1 MNQQL
6 KRQWQEEFEAAD
18 AKTVRQMLAQEP
30 GLVNV
35 RVRRSNQAEPR
46 WGPLFVASVKLNS
59 LDKVKALIEAGANIN
74 NSELGTHWPSTDYE
88 INRYFVERGI
98 DVNQPSFLGF
108 HALGVTGLDTF
119 LLMMKHG
126 LDPNFTWAYI
136 GQTMLHMQALHDND
150 KELACSFMLI
160 RAGADVNAQ
169 ARTGLNDEPI
179 MENEHGIRYGRE
191 TPLHSAAR
199 SGSKLQVRLL
209 LDHGADPSLR
219 TVSRIVEPKQ
229 LAEWTEDVSSFL
241 WPMTEFKRV
250 LFEPYPGETPLE
262 MAIRYGHHDVAAIL
276 KERAESTERT
286 AKNQG
291 SE

>member
-6 KRQWQEEFEAAD
+6 KRQWQEVFEAAD
-18 AKTVRQMLAQEP
+18 IKTVRQMLAQEP

-35 RVRRSNQAEPR
+35 RIRQSNQAAPR

-59 LDKVKALIEAGANIN
+59 LDKVKALVEAGANVN

-88 INRYFVERGI
+88 INRYFIGRGI
-98 DVNQPSFLGF
+98 DVNQPSYLGF
-108 HALGVTGLDTF
+108 HAIGVTGLDSF

-136 GQTMLHMQALHDND
+136 GQTMLHLQALHDSD
-150 KELACSFMLI
+150 KELACTFMLI
-160 RAGADVNAQ
+160 RAGANVNAQ
-169 ARTGLNDEPI
+169 ARTGLDDEPI
-179 MENEHGIRYGRE
+179 MENEHDIRYGRE

-209 LDHGADPSLR
+209 LDHGADASLR

-229 LAEWTEDVSSFL
+229 LTEWTGEVTSFL
-241 WPMTEFKRV
+241 WAMTEFKRV
-250 LFEPYPGETPLE
+250 LFEPYQGETPRE
-262 MAIRYGHHDVAAIL
+262 MATRYGHDEIAAIL
-276 KERAESTERT
+276 EERT
-286 AKNQG
+286 G
-291 SE
+291 

>member
-6 KRQWQEEFEAAD
+6 KTRWQEEFEKAD
-18 AKTVRQMLAQEP
+18 VQTVRQMLAQEP
-30 GLVNV
+30 ALVNV

-59 LDKVKALIEAGANIN
+59 LDKVKALIEAGANVN

-88 INRYFVERGI
+88 INRYLIERGV

-108 HALGVTGLDTF
+108 HAIGVTELDSF

-126 LDPNFTWAYI
+126 LDPNFTWEYI
-136 GQTMLHMQALHDND
+136 GQTMLHMQAQHDAD
-150 KELACSFMLI
+150 KELACTYILI
-160 RAGADVNAQ
+160 RAGANVNAQ
-169 ARTGLNDEPI
+169 ARTGLDDEPI

-199 SGSKLQVRLL
+199 SGSKLQVSLL
-209 LDHGADPSLR
+209 LDHGANPSLR

-229 LAEWTEDVSSFL
+229 LTEWTEEVTSFL
-241 WPMTEFKRV
+241 WPMMEFKRV
-250 LFEPYPGETPLE
+250 LFEPYPGETPRE
-262 MAIRYGHHDVAAIL
+262 MAIRFGHDEVAAIL
-276 KERAESTERT
+276 KERTD
-286 AKNQG
+286 
-291 SE
+291 

>member
-169 ARTGLNDEPI
+169 ARTGLDDEPI

-209 LDHGADPSLR
+209 LDHGVDASLR

-229 LAEWTEDVSSFL
+229 LAEWKGEVTSFL

-250 LFEPYPGETPLE
+250 LFEPYPGETPRK
-262 MAIRYGHHDVAAIL
+262 MAIRYEHHEI
-276 KERAESTERT
+276 AEIIEERT
-286 AKNQG
+286 G
-291 SE
+291 

>member
-6 KRQWQEEFEAAD
+6 KLQWQEEFENAD
-18 AKTVRQMLAQEP
+18 VQTVRQMLAQEP

-35 RVRRSNQAEPR
+35 RVRQSNQEEPR
-46 WGPLFVASVKLNS
+46 WGPLFVASIKLNS
-59 LDKVKALIEAGANIN
+59 LEKIKALVEAGANIN
-74 NSELGTHWPSTDYE
+74 NSQLGTHWPSTDYE
-88 INRYFVERGI
+88 INKYFIECGTDI
-98 DVNQPSFLGF
+98 NQPSYLGF
-108 HALGVTGLDTF
+108 HAIGVTGLDSF

-126 LDPNFTWAYI
+126 LDPNFTWDYI

-150 KELACSFMLI
+150 KELACTFMLI
-160 RAGADVNAQ
+160 RAGANVNAQ
-169 ARTGLNDEPI
+169 ARTGLDDEPI

-209 LDHGADPSLR
+209 LDHGADASLR

-229 LAEWTEDVSSFL
+229 LTEWTEDVTSFL
-241 WPMTEFKRV
+241 WLMTEFKRL

-262 MAIRYGHHDVAAIL
+262 MATRYRHDEVAAVL
-276 KERAESTERT
+276 EERT
-286 AKNQG
+286 G
-291 SE
+291 

>member
-6 KRQWQEEFEAAD
+6 KTRWKEEFEKAD
-18 AKTVRQMLAQEP
+18 VQTVRQMLAQEP
-30 GLVNV
+30 ELVNV
-35 RVRRSNQAEPR
+35 RVRQSNQTEPQ
-46 WGPLFVASVKLNS
+46 WGPLFVASIGLNS
-59 LDKVKALIEAGANIN
+59 LEKIKALVEAGANIN

-88 INRYFVERGI
+88 INRYFIECGV
-98 DVNQPSFLGF
+98 DVNQPSYLGF
-108 HALGVTGLDTF
+108 HAIGVTELDSF

-136 GQTMLHMQALHDND
+136 GQTMLHMQALHDHD
-150 KELACSFMLI
+150 KELACTYMLI
-160 RAGADVNAQ
+160 QAGANVNAQ
-169 ARTGLNDEPI
+169 ALTGLDDEPI

-209 LDHGADPSLR
+209 LDHGADASLR

-229 LAEWTEDVSSFL
+229 LTEWTEEVTSFL

-262 MAIRYGHHDVAAIL
+262 MAIRYGHDEVAAIL
-276 KERAESTERT
+276 KERT
-286 AKNQG
+286 G
-291 SE
+291 

>member
-6 KRQWQEEFEAAD
+6 KLQWQEEFEATD
-18 AKTVRQMLAQEP
+18 IKTVRQMLAQEP

-35 RVRRSNQAEPR
+35 RIRQSNQEEPR
-46 WGPLFVASVKLNS
+46 WGPLFVASIKLNS
-59 LDKVKALIEAGANIN
+59 LEKIKALVEAGANVN

-88 INRYFVERGI
+88 INRYLIERGV
-98 DVNQPSFLGF
+98 DVNQPSYLGF
-108 HALGVTGLDTF
+108 HAIGVTGLDTF

-126 LDPNFTWAYI
+126 LDPNFTWEYI

-150 KELACSFMLI
+150 KELACTFVLI
-160 RAGADVNAQ
+160 RAGANVNAQ
-169 ARTGLNDEPI
+169 ARTGLDDEPI

-209 LDHGADPSLR
+209 LDHGADASLR

-229 LAEWTEDVSSFL
+229 LTEWTEEVTSFL
-241 WPMTEFKRV
+241 WPMTEFKR
-250 LFEPYPGETPLE
+250 LMFEPYPGETPRE
-262 MAIRYGHHDVAAIL
+262 MAIRYGHDEVATVL
-276 KERAESTERT
+276 EERT
-286 AKNQG
+286 G
-291 SE
+291 

>member
-6 KRQWQEEFEAAD
+6 KLQWQEEFEAAD
-18 AKTVRQMLAQEP
+18 IKTVRQMLAQEP

-35 RVRRSNQAEPR
+35 RIRQSNQEEPR
-46 WGPLFVASVKLNS
+46 WGPLFVASIKLNS
-59 LDKVKALIEAGANIN
+59 LEKIKALVEAGANVN

-88 INRYFVERGI
+88 INRYLIERGV
-98 DVNQPSFLGF
+98 DVNQPSYLGF
-108 HALGVTGLDTF
+108 HAIGVTGLDTF

-126 LDPNFTWAYI
+126 LDPNFTWEYI

-150 KELACSFMLI
+150 KELACTFVLI
-160 RAGADVNAQ
+160 RAGANVNAQ
-169 ARTGLNDEPI
+169 ARTGLDDEPI

-209 LDHGADPSLR
+209 LDHGADASLR

-229 LAEWTEDVSSFL
+229 LTEWTEEVTSFL
-241 WPMTEFKRV
+241 WPMTEFKR
-250 LFEPYPGETPLE
+250 LMFEPYPGETPRE
-262 MAIRYGHHDVAAIL
+262 MAIRYGHDEVATVL
-276 KERAESTERT
+276 EERT
-286 AKNQG
+286 G
-291 SE
+291 

>member
-6 KRQWQEEFEAAD
+6 KARWQEEFDKAD
-18 AKTVRQMLAQEP
+18 VKTIRQMLAQEP
-30 GLVNV
+30 QLVNV
-35 RVRRSNQAEPR
+35 RVRRSNQAAPQ

-59 LDKVKALIEAGANIN
+59 IDKVKALVEAGANIN

-88 INRYFVERGI
+88 INRYFIERGI
-98 DVNQPSFLGF
+98 DVNQPSYLGF
-108 HALGVTGLDTF
+108 HAIGVTGLDTF
-119 LLMMKHG
+119 LLMMDNG

-136 GQTMLHMQALHDND
+136 GQTMLHMQALHDAD
-150 KELACSFMLI
+150 RELACTFMLI
-160 RAGADVNAQ
+160 RAGANVNTQ
-169 ARTGLNDEPI
+169 ARTGLDDEPI

-209 LDHGADPSLR
+209 LGHGADASLR

-229 LAEWTEDVSSFL
+229 LTKWTEEVTSFL

-250 LFEPYPGETPLE
+250 LFEPYAGETPRE
-262 MAIRYGHHDVAAIL
+262 MATRYGHHEVAAIL
-276 KERAESTERT
+276 DERT
-286 AKNQG
+286 N
-291 SE
+291 

>member
-6 KRQWQEEFEAAD
+6 KAQWQEEFDKAD
-18 AKTVRQMLAQEP
+18 VQTVRQMLTQEP

-59 LDKVKALIEAGANIN
+59 LEKVKALIEAGANIN

-88 INRYFVERGI
+88 INRYFIERGI
-98 DVNQPSFLGF
+98 DVNQPSYLGF
-108 HALGVTGLDTF
+108 HAIGVTGLDSF

-136 GQTMLHMQALHDND
+136 GQTMLHLQALHDSD
-150 KELACSFMLI
+150 KELACTFMLI
-160 RAGADVNAQ
+160 RAGANVNAQ
-169 ARTGLNDEPI
+169 ARTGLDDEPI
-179 MENEHGIRYGRE
+179 MENEHDIRYGRE

-209 LDHGADPSLR
+209 LDHGADASLQ

-229 LAEWTEDVSSFL
+229 FTEWTEEVTSFP
-241 WPMTEFKRV
+241 WPMTEFKRL

-262 MAIRYGHHDVAAIL
+262 MAIRYGHDEVAAVL
-276 KERAESTERT
+276 EERA
-286 AKNQG
+286 G
-291 SE
+291 

>member
-6 KRQWQEEFEAAD
+6 KAQWQEEFEKAD
-18 AKTVRQMLAQEP
+18 VQTVRQMLTQEP
-30 GLVNV
+30 RLVNV

-88 INRYFVERGI
+88 INRYFIDRGV
-98 DVNQPSFLGF
+98 DVNQPSYLGF
-108 HALGVTGLDTF
+108 HAIGVTELDSF

-126 LDPNFTWAYI
+126 LDPNFTWAYV
-136 GQTMLHMQALHDND
+136 GQTMLHMQASHDND
-150 KELACSFMLI
+150 KELACTYMLI

-169 ARTGLNDEPI
+169 ARTGLDDEPI
-179 MENEHGIRYGRE
+179 MENEHGIRYGRK

-199 SGSKLQVRLL
+199 SGSKLQVSLL
-209 LDHGADPSLR
+209 LDHGADASLK
-219 TVSRIVEPKQ
+219 TVIRIVEPKQ
-229 LAEWTEDVSSFL
+229 LAEWTGDVTSFL

-250 LFEPYPGETPLE
+250 LFEPYPGETPRE
-262 MAIRYGHHDVAAIL
+262 MAIRYGHHEIAAIL
-276 KERAESTERT
+276 KERT
-286 AKNQG
+286 G
-291 SE
+291 

>member
-169 ARTGLNDEPI
+169 ARTGLDDEPI

-209 LDHGADPSLR
+209 LDHGADASLR
-219 TVSRIVEPKQ
+219 TVSRIAEPKQ
-229 LAEWTEDVSSFL
+229 LAEWTGEVTSFL

-262 MAIRYGHHDVAAIL
+262 MAIRYGHHDVAAIF
-276 KERAESTERT
+276 EERT
-286 AKNQG
+286 G
-291 SE
+291 

>member
-6 KRQWQEEFEAAD
+6 KAQWQEEFDKAD
-18 AKTVRQMLAQEP
+18 VQTVRQMLTQEP

-59 LDKVKALIEAGANIN
+59 LEKVKALVEAGANVN

-88 INRYFVERGI
+88 INKYLIERGTDI
-98 DVNQPSFLGF
+98 NQPSFLGF

-126 LDPNFTWAYI
+126 LDPNFTWEYI

-150 KELACSFMLI
+150 KELACTFMLI
-160 RAGADVNAQ
+160 RAGANVNAQ
-169 ARTGLNDEPI
+169 ARTGLDDEPI

-209 LDHGADPSLR
+209 LDHGADASLR
-219 TVSRIVEPKQ
+219 TVSRIVESKQ
-229 LAEWTEDVSSFL
+229 PTEWIGEVTSFL

-250 LFEPYPGETPLE
+250 LFEPYQGETPRE
-262 MAIRYGHHDVAAIL
+262 MASRYGHHEIAAIFD
-276 KERAESTERT
+276 ERT
-286 AKNQG
+286 G
-291 SE
+291 

>member
-6 KRQWQEEFEAAD
+6 KRQWQEEFEAAEIR
-18 AKTVRQMLAQEP
+18 TVRQMLAQEP

-35 RVRRSNQAEPR
+35 RVRQSNQEEPR
-46 WGPLFVASVKLNS
+46 WGPLFVASIKLKS
-59 LDKVKALIEAGANIN
+59 LEKIKALVEAGANIN

-88 INRYFVERGI
+88 INRYFIERGT
-98 DVNQPSFLGF
+98 DVNQPSYLGF
-108 HALGVTGLDTF
+108 HAIGVTGLDSF

-126 LDPNFTWAYI
+126 LDPNFTWDYI

-150 KELACSFMLI
+150 KELACTYILI
-160 RAGADVNAQ
+160 RAGANVNAQ
-169 ARTGLNDEPI
+169 ARTGLDDEPI

-209 LDHGADPSLR
+209 LDHGADASLK

-229 LAEWTEDVSSFL
+229 ITEWTEDVTSFL

-262 MAIRYGHHDVAAIL
+262 MAIRYGHDEVAAVL
-276 KERAESTERT
+276 EERT
-286 AKNQG
+286 G
-291 SE
+291 

>member
-6 KRQWQEEFEAAD
+6 KLQWQEEFEAAD
-18 AKTVRQMLAQEP
+18 IKTVKQMLAQEP

-35 RVRRSNQAEPR
+35 RVRQINQEEPR

-59 LDKVKALIEAGANIN
+59 LDKVKALVEAGANIN

-98 DVNQPSFLGF
+98 DINQPSYLGF
-108 HALGVTGLDTF
+108 HAIGVTGLDTF

-150 KELACSFMLI
+150 KELACTFMLI
-160 RAGADVNAQ
+160 RAGANVNAQ
-169 ARTGLNDEPI
+169 ARTGLHDEPI

-209 LDHGADPSLR
+209 LDHGADASLK

-229 LAEWTEDVSSFL
+229 LTEWTEEVTSFL
-241 WPMTEFKRV
+241 WPMTEFKRL

-262 MAIRYGHHDVAAIL
+262 MAIRYGHDEVAAIFE
-276 KERAESTERT
+276 ERS
-286 AKNQG
+286 G
-291 SE
+291 

>member
-6 KRQWQEEFEAAD
+6 KLQWQEEFEAAD
-18 AKTVRQMLAQEP
+18 IKTVRQMLAQEP

-35 RVRRSNQAEPR
+35 RVRQSNQEEPR
-46 WGPLFVASVKLNS
+46 WGPLFVTSIKLNS
-59 LDKVKALIEAGANIN
+59 LEKIKALVEAGANIN

-88 INRYFVERGI
+88 INRYFVERGV
-98 DVNQPSFLGF
+98 DVNQPSYLGF
-108 HALGVTGLDTF
+108 HAIGVTGLDSF

-126 LDPNFTWAYI
+126 LDPNFTWDYI

-150 KELACSFMLI
+150 KELARTFMLI
-160 RAGADVNAQ
+160 RAGANVNAQ
-169 ARTGLNDEPI
+169 ARTGLDDEPI

-209 LDHGADPSLR
+209 LDHGADASLR

-229 LAEWTEDVSSFL
+229 LTEWTGEVTSFL

-262 MAIRYGHHDVAAIL
+262 MAIRYGHDEVAAVF
-276 KERAESTERT
+276 EERT
-286 AKNQG
+286 G
-291 SE
+291 